1 MSGKATM
8 VGHAHVH
15 APAGGLPGGN
25 RLRLLK
31 LCFALCLAVVAVRL
45 GQIAMLDTWLAG
57 ESAPVHVDYRMPRP
71 NIVDR
76 NGVVLATDI
85 QIPSLYADPRK
96 IVDVDEAVEMLTAT
110 LTDLDA
116 RDLRRKLKQDKS
128 FTWIKRQITPEQRAQ
143 IHDLGLP
150 AVGFRTERRRVYP
163 MGRFAAHVLGY
174 VDVDSRGLAGIEKYL
189 DDQGA
194 LYTASLADPER
205 RAAFPA
211 SLALDMRVQHALA
224 EEIAAAIP
232 RFKAVGGAGLVLN
245 AETGEVLALVS
256 LPDYNPN
263 EPTGALE
270 PLRLNKVT
278 AGVFELGSVV
288 KAVTFAMAFDTGT
301 TDLNGRFDA
310 RYPLVVGRQT
320 INDYRGQR
328 RILTVPEVFTYS
340 SNIGTARMALAV
352 GVERHYAFLKKVGLF
367 DRLRT
372 EVPEAAAPLV
382 PKRWS
387 RVNTITAAFGHG
399 FAVQPLQGASVIAAF
414 LNGGRLI
421 PPTFLRRDKEV
432 ADGLAEQIVKPE
444 TSEKMRYLFRLNA
457 LEGSAKKADVPGY
470 RIGGKTGT
478 AEKVVN
484 GRYSHE
490 RRLTSFVGAFPME
503 APRYVVLVMLDE
515 PKPVEGTYGFA
526 TSGWNAVPTGGKVIE
541 RIAPILGIEPHLTS
555 EEREKLVKAE
565 AKQRSA
571 AKGN

>member
-1 MSGKATM
+1 MSVNVMA
-8 VGHAHVH
+8 ALL
-15 APAGGLPGGN
+15 AQPNAGGLAGGN

-31 LCFALCLAVVAVRL
+31 LCFTVCLAVVALRL
-45 GQIAMLDTWLAG
+45 AQISVIEGWINGDPP
-57 ESAPVHVDYRMPRP
+57 PVHADFRIPRP

-76 NGVVLATDI
+76 NGAVLATDLA
-85 QIPSLYADPRK
+85 IPSLYADPRK
-96 IVDVDEAVEMLTAT
+96 IVDIDEAVEMLTAT
-110 LTDLDA
+110 IPDLNPGE
-116 RDLRRKLKQDKS
+116 LRRKLTQDKS
-128 FTWIKRQITPEQRAQ
+128 FTWIKRQISPEQRAQ

-150 AVGFRTERRRVYP
+150 AVGFRIERRRVYP

-189 DDQGA
+189 DDRGA

-205 RAAFPA
+205 RAAYPA
-211 SLALDMRVQHALA
+211 SLALDMRVQHALT
-224 EEIAAAIP
+224 EEIATAIP
-232 RFKAVGGAGLVLN
+232 HFKAVGGAGLVLD
-245 AETGEVLALVS
+245 AQTGEVLALVS

-263 EPTGALE
+263 QPTGALE
-270 PLRLNKVT
+270 PIRLNKVT

-310 RYPLVVGRQT
+310 RFPLVVGRQT
-320 INDYRGQR
+320 IHDYRGQR
-328 RILTVPEVFTYS
+328 RILSVPEIFTYS

-372 EVPEAAAPLV
+372 EVPEAAQPLV

-399 FAVQPLQGASVIAAF
+399 FAVQPLQGAAVIAAF
-414 LNGGRLI
+414 LNGGKLI
-421 PPTFLRRDKEV
+421 PPTFLKRDKEV
-432 ADGLAEQIVKPE
+432 AEGLAEQIVKPE
-444 TSEKMRYLFRLNA
+444 TSEKLRYLFRLNA
-457 LEGSAKKADVPGY
+457 IEGSAKKADVPGY
-470 RIGGKTGT
+470 RVGGKTGT

-503 APRYVVLVMLDE
+503 EPRYVVLVMLDE

-526 TSGWNAVPTGGKVIE
+526 TSGWNAVPTGGKIIE
-541 RIAPILGIEPHLTS
+541 RIAPILGVEAQLTA
-555 EEREKLVKAE
+555 EEREKLTKAA

-571 AKGN
+571 SKGN